1 MGKCFLLLIVSLVFS
16 INGSRAQ
23 SQACSHPFS
32 LVILGSST
40 SAGAGASP
48 SDSAYVKRFSK
59 YLQDSVN
66 NSCTITNLAVGGY
79 NTRKIQPAWFG
90 GTVDTAKNID
100 KALSLN
106 PDALLINMPSN
117 DAASGFTLSEQ
128 KANFL
133 RVMAKADSFNV
144 PVWITTTQ
152 PRNLSAAGRDSLI
165 HMKNWIMATFPDSYI
180 DFWTGIAAAD
190 GSILPAY
197 NSGDGVHL
205 NNAGHRI
212 LFNRVISSNLIDSLC
227 TDMPVDTATTAIRPV
242 NKIAAQVYLQN
253 RQVVIEIPEYTGCIY
268 TVYNL
273 NGIKIR
279 EGKITASRTLVP
291 LPMQDQMYLLNINK
305 GNISRTFKLSKF

>member
-1 MGKCFLLLIVSLVFS
+1 MGKCLLLLIVSLAGT
-16 INGSRAQ
+16 IIESRAQ

-48 SDSAYVKRFSK
+48 SDSAYVKRFNK

-66 NSCTITNLAVGGY
+66 NGCIVTNLAVGGY
-79 NTRKIQPAWFG
+79 NTRKIQPTWFG

-106 PDALLINMPSN
+106 PDAILINMPSN
-117 DAASGFTLSEQ
+117 DAASGFNLSEQ

-133 RVMAKADSFNV
+133 RVLAKADSFNV

-152 PRNLSAAGRDSLI
+152 PRNLSAAGRDSLT
-165 HMKNWIMATFPDSYI
+165 HMKDWIISTFPDSYI

-190 GSILPAY
+190 GSILAAY

-212 LFNRVISSNLIDSLC
+212 LCNRVISSNLIDSMC
-227 TDMPVDTATTAIRPV
+227 TDTEEDTTTTSIKPI
-242 NKIAAQVYLQN
+242 NKIAAQAYLQN
-253 RQVVIEIPEYTGCIY
+253 RHIVIELPEYKDCTY

-273 NGIKIR
+273 NGVKITD
-279 EGKITASRTLVP
+279 GKITGPRTMIP
-291 LPMQDQMYLLNINK
+291 LPMQDQMYLLRLNK
-305 GNISRTFKLSKF
+305 GKIYRTFKLSPF

>member
-1 MGKCFLLLIVSLVFS
+1 MGKFFLLLIVSIAGTIIES
-16 INGSRAQ
+16 SAQ

-66 NSCTITNLAVGGY
+66 SGCIVTNLAVGGY

-90 GTVDTAKNID
+90 GSVDTAKNID

-152 PRNLSAAGRDSLI
+152 PRNLSAAGRDSLT

-190 GSILPAY
+190 GSILAAY

-227 TDMPVDTATTAIRPV
+227 TDTEDTATSIVVPM
-242 NKIAAQVYLQN
+242 KQLAAQVYLQN
-253 RQVVIEIPEYTGCIY
+253 RQVVIEMPEYSDCTY

-279 EGKITASRTLVP
+279 EGKISASRTLVP
-291 LPMQDQMYLLNINK
+291 LPIQDQMYLLRINK